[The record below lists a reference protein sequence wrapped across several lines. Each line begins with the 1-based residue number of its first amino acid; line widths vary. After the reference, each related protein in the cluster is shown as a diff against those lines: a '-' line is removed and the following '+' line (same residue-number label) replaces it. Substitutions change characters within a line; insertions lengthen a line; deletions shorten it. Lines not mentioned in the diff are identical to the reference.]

1 MGGGAIC
8 NLGNPTLAGYA
19 VTKGYVDDQTK
30 NLLRLD
36 GARAMTENLNMGARD
51 HAILGVRSS
60 SADNSVITVGG
71 AKATYLPLN
80 GENVTQGDLKM
91 NNHDINK
98 IKNLEVNGNSKV
110 GGTLIV
116 SGESSFNSAMNI
128 SGNLDLVDYK
138 VIRLGDGTKKHRCC

>member
-1 MGGGAIC
+1 MIWLLKKYVDSETLTIDGNNSMSGTLNMNNQDIDRVKSIFFGSSGRLNMEGGFIY

-80 GENVTQGDLKM
+80 GENVMQGSLKM
-91 NNHDINK
+91 NQRK
-98 IKNLEVNGNSKV
+98 L
-110 GGTLIV
+110 
-116 SGESSFNSAMNI
+116 
-128 SGNLDLVDYK
+128 
-138 VIRLGDGTKKHRCC
+138 